1 MTLLILSITGCK
13 TTQPSEGVYIP
24 KLDVSVPRPVLEPIP
39 ELELTNLS
47 PEEENA
53 LADVLAV
60 YNRNLMK
67 LVVYSNELLDLQEV
81 IINYYTE
88 INKVVN

>member
-1 MTLLILSITGCK
+1 MISLVLSITGCK
-13 TTQPSEGVYIP
+13 TSQPVQETYVP
-24 KLDVSVPRPVLEPIP
+24 QLDVSVPRPVLEPIP
-39 ELELTNLS
+39 ELELSCLS
-47 PEEENA
+47 PEEESA
-53 LADVLAV
+53 LAEVLAV

-81 IINYYTE
+81 IINYYVE

>member
-1 MTLLILSITGCK
+1 MTGCK
-13 TTQPSEGVYIP
+13 TAQSPQETYIP
-24 KLDVSVPRPVLEPIP
+24 RLDVSVQRPTLESIP
-39 ELELTNLS
+39 ELELTSLS
-47 PEEENA
+47 PEEESA

-81 IINYYTE
+81 IINYYVE
-88 INKVVN
+88 INKVAN